1 MNEIPDFVFAC
12 LSELADDQIV
22 YKTTDAQYTK
32 QQLMQE
38 VINKTTVGKIY
49 CSDLFRVAR
58 DLIVR
63 KKAPETVH

>member
-1 MNEIPDFVFAC
+1 MSDIPDFVVAC
-12 LSELADDQIV
+12 LSELADDQVV

-38 VINKTTVGKIY
+38 VSQKTTVGKIY

-63 KKAPETVH
+63 KKAKESID